1 MTCGVTE
8 IEIRHFHLCC
18 GVGGG
23 ARGFNRGRAQVG
35 PLRAKFRCIGGVD
48 VDPEAIRDFEKL
60 DGVRGTVLDLF
71 DREQFANFLASR
83 HRRTGEKRHLKTSGE
98 LPETNGRTS
107 CLPPARAKA
116 IQDCCRR
123 RRVAL

>member
-23 ARGFNRGRAQVG
+23 ARGFNRGRVQVG
-35 PLRAKFRCIGGVD
+35 SLRAKFRCIGGVD
-48 VDPEAIRDFEKL
+48 VDPEAVRDFERL
-60 DGVRGTVLDLF
+60 AGVRGTVLDLF
-71 DREQFANFLASR
+71 DREQFREFHGIEPR
-83 HRRTGEKRHLKTSGE
+83 WTGEKRHLKISGE

>member
-35 PLRAKFRCIGGVD
+35 SLRAKFRCIGGVD
-48 VDPEAIRDFEKL
+48 VDPEAVRDFERL
-60 DGVRGTVLDLF
+60 AGVRGTVLDLF
-71 DREQFANFLASR
+71 DREQFREFHGIEAPSNWREATPEDI
-83 HRRTGEKRHLKTSGE
+83 RRAAGNERPHIVF
-98 LPETNGRTS
+98 
-107 CLPPARAKA
+107 PPARAKA